1 MDQKK
6 RTAEIAQ
13 FYKNQKEERK
23 VQLGKDE
30 KYYAA
35 KRAKKTPEPF
45 KHPIE
50 KKGSLTRL
58 ASKTVAKGIA
68 KKAMPHKKSLDAEK
82 GSYDIVRKNL
92 DKLNV
97 LPEDLKEAT
106 KQRVMRKVM
115 KKDIKYSK

>member
-58 ASKTVAKGIA
+58 ASKAVAKGIA
-68 KKAMPHKKSLDAEK
+68 KRAMPLKKGLDEEK
-82 GSYDIVRKNL
+82 GYASVRKDLAKL
-92 DKLNV
+92 DN

-106 KQRVMRKVM
+106 KHRTMRKVM
-115 KKDIKYSK
+115 KKDAKYSK